1 MDLREEL
8 ERARSEQRRLEEEI
22 QKIDAQI
29 QQLQQIRGLKAQEYL
44 KITGLVEGLE
54 RMVRAEEE
62 AQKRPQDQR
71 KGSEKGQDTD

>member
-62 AQKRPQDQR
+62 AQKRPQNQR
-71 KGSEKGQDTD
+71 EGSEKGQSTG